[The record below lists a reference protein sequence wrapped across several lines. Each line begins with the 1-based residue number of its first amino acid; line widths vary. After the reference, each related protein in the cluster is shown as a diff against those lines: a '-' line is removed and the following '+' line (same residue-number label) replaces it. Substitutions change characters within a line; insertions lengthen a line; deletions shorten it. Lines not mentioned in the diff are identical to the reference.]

1 VPCNSAL
8 TFANYNVVMKKR
20 IVIIAD
26 AAYPSKMGGVE
37 KWLHH
42 LSLKFKDNDYEVVY
56 LNNLNQ
62 NIDINEVHYISFR
75 NKFRFDST
83 NYNRSFLSVLVYT
96 FFVFKWLL
104 LNSSSKD
111 VIYVHQ
117 TPIMTVIV
125 ARFVYIF
132 KKFTVL
138 TEWIEIWTLSNWKME
153 IGKFKGFLGFVL
165 QNMALFF
172 SQNVVTASQNVFN
185 SFRLKYPKRKLLLLS
200 GQYFHKRS
208 ELNFNQ
214 ILKLKDNSSYL
225 IVSRLSRE
233 KNVDLALQLFAKI
246 KSIHPSSHLSIVGSG
261 LELQNLKKFVLENNL
276 IDNVIFETNLSESK
290 LSSYYLKSKY
300 LLHLSRREGFGLV
313 VGEAASFGVIPILLR
328 GSQNESVNRC
338 SNFGLVFDRFDLT
351 FMTDQILNCD
361 YDNFAKRAF
370 EYFEENLEEQDVQTS
385 SVQIMQFANEIR

>member
-1 VPCNSAL
+1 MPCNSAL

-42 LSLKFKDNDYEVVY
+42 LSSKFKDNDYEVVY

-62 NIDINEVHYISFR
+62 NVEINEVHYKSFK
-75 NKFRFDST
+75 NKFRFDSMS
-83 NYNRSFLSVLVYT
+83 YNRSFLSVLVYT
-96 FFVFKWLL
+96 FFVFKWLM

-117 TPIMTVIV
+117 TPILTVIV
-125 ARFVYIF
+125 TRFVYIF

-153 IGKFKGFLGFVL
+153 LGKSKGILGFIL

-172 SQNVVTASQNVFN
+172 SHNVVTASQNVFN

-214 ILKLKDNSSYL
+214 ILKLKEYSSYL
-225 IVSRLSRE
+225 IVSRLSKE

-276 IDNVIFETNLSESK
+276 IDNVIFETNLSEIK